1 MEQGIYE
8 SLISKLVQKKIES
21 LNLKEFDF
29 RAVKIDKAEAALV
42 LSKHLA
48 IAIKSGL
55 EQIREKEE
63 DKLEKQII
71 ISNKLLEVL
80 ALELSNSEIENDLI
94 ETEGKILRAV
104 FKKTNSHFTDLDL
117 HLKKITPYTRLTQ
130 SELFTGGGAGL
141 SMESELKKEILSS
154 NRIDLLVSF
163 IKWKGFRVLEQE
175 LREFTAKGGVLRV
188 ITTTYMGATDHKAIE
203 ELSALLNTTVKVSYN
218 TGNERLHAKAYLFF
232 RETGYHTAY
241 IGSSNF
247 SRTALTDGLEWNLKI
262 TTQEIPHIID
272 KFQKTFDGYW
282 RDSEFEIFEATK
294 HSQKLKDALQSGKS
308 GGYAPSFSNAYF
320 DLKPYHYQKEILE
333 QLEVER
339 QVHNRYRN
347 LIVAA
352 TGTGKTIISAFDFK
366 QYRIDNPDCKL
377 LFIAHRI
384 EILKQSLATFQAVLK
399 DNNFGEL
406 WGDGTSPN
414 SLENVFASIKTL
426 NNNLGSMAVT
436 PDYYDF
442 IIVDEVH
449 HITASSYRP
458 ILDYFKP
465 KVLIGL
471 TATPER
477 MDGGDILGDF
487 DNRIAA
493 EIRLPE
499 AMNKKLL
506 CPFQYFG
513 ITDSTDIS
521 NVKWDKGRYSA
532 SELTKIYT
540 RNDLRVKDI
549 LTALDKYCGD
559 LENVKALG
567 FCVNIEHATYMAE
580 KFQQAGLRAA
590 ALSSDNSQH
599 REQYREKLRKG
610 EINYLFVVD
619 IFNEGVD
626 IPEIDTV
633 LFLRPTESLTIFL
646 QQLGRGLRLHDNKDC
661 LTVLD
666 FVANSRPEYDFEG
679 KFRAMIGKT
688 NSSTQKEVENNFPH
702 LPLGCSIVL
711 EKKAREFILDN
722 IKKASSLGRKQIIQK
737 IRQFS
742 LDTTKPLTLKNFI
755 EFYHIPIQVVY
766 KTKLTWSRLCVLA
779 GVKPEFDTTNEAE
792 LASCVRTKW
801 LSTASTTYFQFILRL
816 AKSDFKVDLVT
827 CSEAEKQMLL
837 MLHYDF
843 WQQPGLHET
852 LEKSIEAIGA
862 NPPVVNEILEV
873 MEVLL
878 DKIQFKEIDIEL
890 PYTQPLKV
898 HARYT
903 RDQILAAFQFSSF
916 DKASS
921 NREGVANNKELGTEL
936 LFIDLV
942 KSEEDFSP
950 TTMYDDYAITE
961 TLFHWQSQNSTRS
974 DSGKGLEYI
983 HHEAMNKVILL
994 FLREQKKSE
1003 YNSTLGYVFIGKGF
1017 YQEHEGSKPMSIK
1030 WKLEEPIPNYLW
1042 KDSAKLAV
1050 G

>member
-8 SLISKLVQKKIES
+8 SLISKLVRKKIES
-21 LNLKEFDF
+21 LNLHEFDF
-29 RAVKIDKAEAALV
+29 RSVKIDKAEAALV

-48 IAIKSGL
+48 FAIKSGL
-55 EQIREKEE
+55 EQIKEKEE
-63 DKLEKQII
+63 DKLERQII

-80 ALELSNSEIENDLI
+80 ALELSNSEVEDDLI

-104 FKKTNSHFTDLDL
+104 FKKTNSFFTDLDL
-117 HLKKITPYTRLTQ
+117 HLKKVTPYTRLTQ
-130 SELFTGGGAGL
+130 SELFTGGGSGL

-175 LREFTAKGGVLRV
+175 LREFTGRGGLLRV

-203 ELSALLNTTVKVSYN
+203 QLSALSNTTVKVSYN
-218 TGNERLHAKAYLFF
+218 TGNERLHAKAYLFY
-232 RETGYHTAY
+232 RNTGYHTAY

-272 KFQKTFDGYW
+272 KFQKTFEGYW
-282 RDSEFEIFEATK
+282 RDSNFETFEEK
-294 HSQKLKDALQSGKS
+294 EHSQKLKEALQQGKS
-308 GGYAPSFSNAYF
+308 GFTRSFSHAYF
-320 DLKPYHYQKEILE
+320 DLKPYIYQKEILE

-366 QYRIDNPDCKL
+366 KYKQENPSCKL

-384 EILKQSLATFQAVLK
+384 EILQQSLETFQAVLK
-399 DNNFGEL
+399 DSNFGEL
-406 WGDGTSPN
+406 WGNGNIPN
-414 SLENVFASIKTL
+414 SFENVFASIKTL
-426 NNNLGSMAVT
+426 NNSLGSIAVT
-436 PDYYDF
+436 PYYYDF

-449 HITASSYRP
+449 HITANSYRP
-458 ILDYFKP
+458 LLDYFKP
-465 KVLIGL
+465 KVLVGL

-513 ITDSTDIS
+513 ITDNTDIS
-521 NVKWDKGRYSA
+521 HVKWDKGKYSV

-549 LTALDKYCGD
+549 LNALNKYCRD

-567 FCVNIEHATYMAE
+567 FCVNIEHANYMAE
-580 KFQQAGLRAA
+580 KFQQAGLRAEV
-590 ALSSDNSQH
+590 LSSDNSQK
-599 REQYREKLRKG
+599 REQYRNKLRKG

-619 IFNEGVD
+619 IFNEGID

-646 QQLGRGLRLHDNKDC
+646 QQLGRGLRLNDGKDC

-711 EKKAREFILDN
+711 EKKAREFILEN

-742 LDTTKPLTLKNFI
+742 LDTSKPLTLKNFI
-755 EFYHIPIQVVY
+755 EFYHIPIELVY

-779 GVKPEFDTTNEAE
+779 EVKTDFDSTYETE
-792 LASCVRTKW
+792 LASCIRTKW
-801 LSTASTTYFQFILRL
+801 LSTASTTYFRFILRL
-816 AKSDFKVDLVT
+816 AKLKFKVDFEAF
-827 CSEAEKQMLL
+827 SEAEKQMLL

-843 WQQPGLHET
+843 WQKEALHET
-852 LEKSIEAIGA
+852 LENSIEEIGT
-862 NPPVVNEILEV
+862 NPTAVNEISEV
-873 MEVLL
+873 MEVLMG
-878 DKIQFKEIDIEL
+878 KIQFKEIDIEL
-890 PYTQPLKV
+890 PYTQSLKV

-916 DKASS
+916 EKSAS
-921 NREGVANNKELGTEL
+921 NREGIANNKELNTEL

-961 TLFHWQSQNSTRS
+961 KLFHWQSQNSTRN

-983 HHEAMNKVILL
+983 HHEENNKVILL

-1017 YQEHEGSKPMSIK
+1017 YQEHYGSKPMSIT
-1030 WKLEEPIPNYLW
+1030 WRLEESIPNYLW
-1042 KDSAKLAV
+1042 KDSAKL